1 MEVTQEMISSW
12 KEKHNFVYRVAFDG
26 KDYYFKTLTRN
37 DYITIQQKVASSGPT
52 FDNEFEVA
60 KTCILYPVLTDE
72 ELQSKAGLVS
82 VLSERI
88 MLRSGFQQVEE
99 EEL

>member
-1 MEVTQEMISSW
+1 MEVTQEMIDAW
-12 KEKHNFVYRVAFDG
+12 KEKHNFVYRASFDG
-26 KDYYFKTLTRN
+26 KDYYFRTLTRN
-37 DYITIQQKVASSGPT
+37 DYIAIQQKVANGGPT
-52 FDNEFEVA
+52 FDNEFEVV
-60 KTCILYPVLTDE
+60 KTCMLYPTLTDE

-82 VLSERI
+82 ILSERI